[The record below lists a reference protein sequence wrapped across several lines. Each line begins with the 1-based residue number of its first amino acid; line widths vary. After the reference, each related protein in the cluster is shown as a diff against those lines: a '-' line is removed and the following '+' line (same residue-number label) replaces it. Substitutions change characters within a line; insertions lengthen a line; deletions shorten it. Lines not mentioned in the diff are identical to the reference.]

1 MKYKIFLFGSRIILF
16 PCFLYII
23 LLIGCAENKNIKYN
37 EPSLTKLPEA
47 FQELNLTDQQ
57 KTKIRNIY
65 KSKKMEQ
72 LNDVRDKVNRI
83 EDQDPEYENLLE
95 EMDRLKKEVHGNIK
109 RVLNSDQNNKL
120 EELEKNRKFKI

>member
-1 MKYKIFLFGSRIILF
+1 M
-16 PCFLYII
+16 
-23 LLIGCAENKNIKYN
+23 
-37 EPSLTKLPEA
+37 TKLPEA